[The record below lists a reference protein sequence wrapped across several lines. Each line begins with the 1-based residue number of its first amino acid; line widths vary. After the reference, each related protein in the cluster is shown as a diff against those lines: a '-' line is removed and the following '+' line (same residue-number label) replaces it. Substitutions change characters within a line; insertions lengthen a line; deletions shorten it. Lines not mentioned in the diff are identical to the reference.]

1 MNRSKKIFGS
11 VFIALLIAC
20 LLLSVV
26 GIGYYTDGFTN
37 FVKDSAAPVDVN
49 SAKNEN
55 SLNTGFEIVNG
66 DSNSEFI
73 PGGIISEIRL
83 AAQSEGVVM
92 ADNFLYKDIDVV
104 VYPETLED
112 RTFNVIVE
120 WGETS
125 YSDDVNNYVQVDL
138 IESDSVR
145 VRCIKAFIDSTI
157 NVFFQSNAN
166 PNVFAVLTCSYS
178 PSFLKLGIDPVGFN
192 LSHNDNIGDYYELI
206 VGNTYN
212 FNLKPLDFFG
222 NPISVDI
229 STTIFSTETA
239 VVGSVVVQDYV
250 ENINTGVGNYTGES
264 KEVSIDSYDGRADV
278 NPYNSEFYTGS
289 STANPTLFFLEALA
303 SPTDIYTSTSRKG
316 TILTYHGRF
325 KSFVDDGWYFNFVID
340 TTSVDGKK
348 VSASFKARIL
358 NVEDTSSVSLS
369 SSNINF

>member
-1 MNRSKKIFGS
+1 MYRTKKILSS
-11 VFIALLIAC
+11 VLIALLVVC
-20 LLLSVV
+20 FVLSVV

-37 FVKDSAAPVDVN
+37 FVKYSPAPVDVN

-73 PGGIISEIRL
+73 SGGIISEIRL

-120 WGETS
+120 WGETN
-125 YSDDVNNYVQVDL
+125 YSDDVSNYVQVDL

-166 PNVFAVLTCSYS
+166 PNVFALLTCSYS

-222 NPISVDI
+222 NPIAFDLSHTYL
-229 STTIFSTETA
+229 SAESSA
-239 VVGSVVVQDYV
+239 VGSVVVQDYA
-250 ENINTGVGNYTGES
+250 ENISTGVGNYTGES
-264 KEVSIDSYDGRADV
+264 KEVLIESYDNRADV
-278 NPYNSEFYTGS
+278 NPYQSGFYIGS
-289 STANPTLFFLEALA
+289 AANPTLFVLESLA
-303 SPTDIYTSTSRKG
+303 SPTDIYTSTSRTG
-316 TILTYHGRF
+316 TKLTYHGRF
-325 KSFVDDGWYFNFVID
+325 KSFVDDGWYFNVVIH
-340 TTSVDGKK
+340 TTSVDGKE

-358 NVEDTSSVSLS
+358 NVEDTSSVSIS